1 MIHKLSLES
10 SERIS
15 AAPAR
20 TSQPGNPDQIW
31 LTHTLSDFNNFW
43 PRSQQLKAARC
54 YAFQCADILEVR
66 CKTIALARKIETLF
80 VAVVDAESNPLMLL
94 PLGIERRHGVRI
106 LTFLDG
112 GLSDYNA
119 PVVFPATR
127 DWRGDDVRMV
137 WRGLQHILPSFD
149 IAILEK
155 MPERIGDLPN
165 PLILLGTSP

>member
-10 SERIS
+10 PERIS

-80 VAVVDAESNPLMLL
+80 VAVLDAERNPLMLL
-94 PLGIERRHGVRI
+94 PLGIERRHEVRAEICRGVMPTLGPVLPGVRAI
-106 LTFLDG
+106 PG
-112 GLSDYNA
+112 
-119 PVVFPATR
+119 VV
-127 DWRGDDVRMV
+127 
-137 WRGLQHILPSFD
+137 
-149 IAILEK
+149 LEK
-155 MPERIGDLPN
+155 EVTLEIGEPVDERQATLRRERR
-165 PLILLGTSP
+165 